1 MSEGIWDA
9 HYTPKCNQIMAE
21 VGGYCGGEPQVR
33 VAGRCGGD
41 LRCVGEILETT
52 PVTYVY
58 RCEKCGSVV
67 ETKTPL

>member
-1 MSEGIWDA
+1 MNEGIWTT
-9 HYTPKCNQIMAE
+9 HYQPKCNQIMAE
-21 VGGYCGGEPQVR
+21 HGQYYGEPQVR

-41 LRCVGEILETT
+41 LMCVGEILETT

-67 ETKTPL
+67 ETKKPL